1 MNLLSSKL
9 FDYYNSC
16 FGFPKENFLMP
27 EYLKSELT
35 EELEKSLQLV
45 ANSYISVLVGNR
57 TKVFLNRSEKN
68 IASRLNKIEKN
79 YLTNSS
85 LFFNK
90 YMNYLLEV
98 HFRL

>member
-27 EYLKSELT
+27 EDLKSELT

-45 ANSYISVLVGNR
+45 ANSYISVLVGN
-57 TKVFLNRSEKN
+57 KEYILKLEYNNSN
-68 IASRLNKIEKN
+68 INEIRKLHF
-79 YLTNSS
+79 YLKCT
-85 LFFNK
+85 FFK
-90 YMNYLLEV
+90 E
-98 HFRL
+98 FA